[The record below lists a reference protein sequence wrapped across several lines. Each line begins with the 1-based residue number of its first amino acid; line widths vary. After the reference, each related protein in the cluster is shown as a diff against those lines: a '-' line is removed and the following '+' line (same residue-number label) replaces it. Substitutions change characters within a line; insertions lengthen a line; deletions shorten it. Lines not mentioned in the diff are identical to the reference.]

1 MSDPRYRSSFGF
13 IDLLFNMLIGF
24 VFLFMLAFLLIN
36 PVAKKETIK
45 PKAEYFIELE
55 WDGEKPFDLDIWV
68 KDNMGHI
75 VSFRRPDDAL
85 IHLERDDLET
95 VYLKEN
101 REVVAIRTPEA
112 RSYLVTIHF
121 YNSRKF
127 PAPLT
132 HATVKLLK
140 VNPYKEEYTKK
151 LFFSAEGQEL
161 PAFKFR
167 VDYNGIVHV
176 DPTNELIIDGEVIR
190 KKSGV

>member
-85 IHLERDDLET
+85 IHLERDDLGTVNDTYVDQNGKT

-121 YNSRKF
+121 YNARKF

-151 LFFSAEGQEL
+151 LFFSH
-161 PAFKFR
+161 PCFK
-167 VDYNGIVHV
+167 
-176 DPTNELIIDGEVIR
+176 
-190 KKSGV
+190 